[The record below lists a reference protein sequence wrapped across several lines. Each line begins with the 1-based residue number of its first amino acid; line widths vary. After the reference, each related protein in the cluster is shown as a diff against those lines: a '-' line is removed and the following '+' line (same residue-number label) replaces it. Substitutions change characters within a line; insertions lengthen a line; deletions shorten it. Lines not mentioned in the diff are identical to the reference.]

1 MFANSVFNG
10 DISDQDTSNVK
21 YMSNMFKYSK
31 FNGDISK
38 WNVSSVQIMED
49 MFYKSILKRE
59 HKLPNW
65 YQYIN

>member
-1 MFANSVFNG
+1 
-10 DISDQDTSNVK
+10 
-21 YMSNMFKYSK
+21 MFKYSK

-65 YQYIN
+65 Y